1 MKTLGFVALLTLLSL
16 QAEANFPLY
25 SQPHDL
31 TNTLHQ
37 SSGNGMDY
45 DQFAWDDFTLD
56 TTATLLEIRWRGG
69 YDPIIASAG
78 YSRPVIDFAVSIWG
92 TIAGQPDFTIP
103 PLIVYDYDTGILN
116 AGETFVGDFG
126 NGSFGPTPMYDYH
139 LVLPAPFTAQA
150 GVRYWV
156 KIEAFQAGV
165 PNWGLAQGTGG
176 NGVGFASF
184 VNYAGGTAYRFTTF
198 DAAFTLLIKDPV
210 CGDWGFYP
218 TDLNQDCRVDLSDYA
233 ILAGQWLV
241 ANCGT
246 PLWCNGADL
255 DKNNSVDLADLLQVA
270 ANWVACTEPYTAGCV
285 KLN

>member
-78 YSRPVIDFAVSIWG
+78 YSRPVIDFAVSISG

-126 NGSFGPTPMYDYH
+126 NGSFGPTWSYRRP
-139 LVLPAPFTAQA
+139 LPPRPA
-150 GVRYWV
+150 
-156 KIEAFQAGV
+156 
-165 PNWGLAQGTGG
+165 
-176 NGVGFASF
+176 
-184 VNYAGGTAYRFTTF
+184 
-198 DAAFTLLIKDPV
+198 
-210 CGDWGFYP
+210 
-218 TDLNQDCRVDLSDYA
+218 
-233 ILAGQWLV
+233 
-241 ANCGT
+241 
-246 PLWCNGADL
+246 
-255 DKNNSVDLADLLQVA
+255 
-270 ANWVACTEPYTAGCV
+270 
-285 KLN
+285 